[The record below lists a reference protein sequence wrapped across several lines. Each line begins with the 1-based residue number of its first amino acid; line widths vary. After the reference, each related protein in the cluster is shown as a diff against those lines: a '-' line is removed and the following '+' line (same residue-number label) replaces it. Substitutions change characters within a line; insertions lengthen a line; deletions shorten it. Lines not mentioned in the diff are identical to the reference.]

1 MHLVYILMDKDANQ
15 KFFTERGN
23 QTVNP
28 SSGMLINSEAVG
40 KGFEFYLIAQ
50 HCNRGTVKPTFY
62 KVLYSDTFLE
72 EGVIEELIFTQ
83 CFNYMNWTGSIK
95 VPSVLQY
102 AKKLSMFAGQYM
114 SDEKVGSNLHNNLY
128 YI

>member
-1 MHLVYILMDKDANQ
+1 MLV
-15 KFFTERGN
+15 
-23 QTVNP
+23 
-28 SSGMLINSEAVG
+28 NSEAVG

-50 HCNRGTVKPTFY
+50 QCNRGTVKPTFY
-62 KVLYSDTFLE
+62 KVVYSDSEVE
-72 EGVIEELIFTQ
+72 EGVLEEFMYSQ

-102 AKKLSMFAGQYM
+102 AKKLSMFVGQYLN
-114 SDEKVGSNLHNNLY
+114 DKCVGEALCRHLY